1 MLHHIFYFDGNEKKI
16 TWTVQTENKTIVQN
30 RDHAEIFLNK
40 VTDLQSKYIALHVGL
55 FWSIGTFVIKNGDS
69 VLVKIDTDIMYK
81 SITSKNDSKDE
92 FIKNRAYFIKH
103 LIMQR
108 QLKINY
114 EKIERKDNLASIVI

>member
-1 MLHHIFYFDGNEKKI
+1 MHHTFYFDGNEKKI
-16 TWTVQTENKTIVQN
+16 AWAIQTESKTIEQN

>member
-1 MLHHIFYFDGNEKKI
+1 MLCHIFYFDGNEKKI
-16 TWTVQTENKTIVQN
+16 AWAIQTGSKTIEQN

-69 VLVKIDTDIMYK
+69 VLVKIDTDTMYK

-103 LIMQR
+103 LITQR
-108 QLKINY
+108 QLKISY
-114 EKIERKDNLASIVI
+114 EKIERKDNLAQIVI